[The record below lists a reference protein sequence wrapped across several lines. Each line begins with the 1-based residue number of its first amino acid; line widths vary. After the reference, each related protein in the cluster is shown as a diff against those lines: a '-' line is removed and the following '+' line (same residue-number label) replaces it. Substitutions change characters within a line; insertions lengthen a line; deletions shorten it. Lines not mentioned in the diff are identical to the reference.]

1 MTKNLTNDEID
12 LIEIF
17 QIIWK
22 KKNTVILSI
31 VISLFLA
38 LLIQISEPNPEIKKK
53 VNAITE
59 IKPIKIVDQSK
70 YQVYN
75 SILKIIKPIPLGE
88 PITYVGT
95 KKTIAEDGTVIMS
108 ENKKPVREIDFTISG
123 VEVNNITKK
132 FLLEMFVE
140 AISERSNLKD
150 SIIKFNLIKEENYPN
165 KIEYENAI
173 SKIVSDI
180 RILNLVS
187 LNPENELSKTTIEY
201 ETYNIERWE
210 SFLKFLEVETNRIIQ
225 TKLVEMFDNYLTYT
239 KMIKNFKMEDLEFEL
254 ITAGDDE
261 QKMDI
266 NKRIIDLESN
276 KYAERIAV
284 MFNSS
289 PMANNEEFYAA
300 KINYDSTKYVEI
312 KNYNSMIS
320 LKTLYGSATLLGAIL
335 GIFFVLIANAVQ
347 KRS

>member
-31 VISLFLA
+31 VIGLFLA
-38 LLIQISEPNPEIKKK
+38 LLIQISEPNLEIKTK
-53 VNAITE
+53 VKTVTE
-59 IKPIKIVDQSK
+59 ITPIKIVDQSK

-75 SILKIIKPIPLGE
+75 SILKIIKPISYGE

-95 KKTIAEDGTVIMS
+95 KKTITKDGGMILS
-108 ENKKPVREIDFTISG
+108 GNNKPVREIDFSIEG

-140 AISERSNLKD
+140 AISETSNLKD
-150 SIIKFNLIKEENYPN
+150 SMVKFNLIKEENYPN

-173 SKIVSDI
+173 NKKVLDIKILS
-180 RILNLVS
+180 LAS
-187 LNPENELSKTTIEY
+187 LNPEKELPKTTIEY
-201 ETYNIERWE
+201 QTYNIERWE

-225 TKLVEMFDNYLTYT
+225 TKLVEMFDNYLNYT
-239 KMIKNFKMEDLEFEL
+239 KMIKNFKIEDLEFEL
-254 ITAGDDE
+254 LTAENDE
-261 QKMDI
+261 QRINI
-266 NKRIIDLESN
+266 NKRIIELELN
-276 KYAERIAV
+276 KYDERISI

-289 PMANNEEFYAA
+289 PMANNEKFYAA